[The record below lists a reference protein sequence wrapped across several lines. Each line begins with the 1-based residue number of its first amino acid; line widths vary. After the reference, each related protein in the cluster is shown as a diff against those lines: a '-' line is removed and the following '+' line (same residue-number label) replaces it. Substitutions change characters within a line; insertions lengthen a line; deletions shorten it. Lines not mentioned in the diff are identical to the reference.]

1 MRPTVPVRSYV
12 LPHDLVQ
19 RILAHKR
26 ARGLQWEED
35 AAIDLIEAGLA
46 LQPDQPTAQ
55 AQGIAH
61 EREVEKAESSE
72 SGA

>member
-1 MRPTVPVRSYV
+1 MPIRSYV

-26 ARGLQWEED
+26 VKGLKWEED

-46 LQPDQPTAQ
+46 LQPDQPTAK
-55 AQGIAH
+55 AQGCRN

>member
-1 MRPTVPVRSYV
+1 MPIRSYV

-26 ARGLQWEED
+26 AKGLKWED
-35 AAIDLIEAGLA
+35 AAAIDLIEAGLA
-46 LQPDQPTAQ
+46 LQPDQQTAQ

-61 EREVEKAESSE
+61 ERQTEKAESSE
-72 SGA
+72 SGEA

>member
-1 MRPTVPVRSYV
+1 MPVRSYV

-26 ARGLQWEED
+26 AKGLQWEED

-55 AQGIAH
+55 AQGNAH
-61 EREVEKAESSE
+61 ERQTEKAESSE